1 MNQMV
6 KAAVIGIMAAG
17 VLGLAGCGGDKAD
30 SQSGPTAKGDLLQKV
45 KERGTLIVGTSSGF
59 PPYEFIDTSKKEKTV
74 VGIDI
79 ALAQK
84 IADKIGVKLEVQ
96 DMSFSALLSS
106 IAANKIDIAISGI
119 NASEERKK
127 AVDFSES
134 YMHSPHILLIR
145 KEDAGK
151 YKTLEDFRG
160 ATIGAQ
166 KSTLQEKLAREQ
178 VPDAKVVA
186 LDRIPDTLIELEHG
200 KLDAVASLEHGKLDA
215 VASQGVVAQQY
226 LIMNPALAD
235 SGVKFENVRSS
246 SCVAI
251 PKGNED
257 FVKLVNEVIA
267 ENEENIQNWV
277 QEYSELAV
285 KNAQSK

>member
-6 KAAVIGIMAAG
+6 KTAVIGIMAAG

-30 SQSGPTAKGDLLQKV
+30 SQSGSAAKGDLLQKV

-200 KLDAVASLEHGKLDA
+200 KLDAVAS
-215 VASQGVVAQQY
+215 QGVVAQQY

>member
-17 VLGLAGCGGDKAD
+17 VLGLAGCGEDKAD
-30 SQSGPTAKGDLLQKV
+30 SQSGSAAKGDLLQKV

-200 KLDAVASLEHGKLDA
+200 KLDAVAS
-215 VASQGVVAQQY
+215 QGVVAQQY

>member
-1 MNQMV
+1 MNLAG
-6 KAAVIGIMAAG
+6 KAAIIGLMAAG
-17 VLGLAGCGGDKAD
+17 AFGLAGCGGDKAAD
-30 SQSGPTAKGDLLQKV
+30 SQPAAQSASQGNLMQRI
-45 KERGTLIVGTSSGF
+45 KEKGTLVVGTASGF
-59 PPYEFIDTSKKEKTV
+59 PPYEFLDTSKSDKTV

-84 IADKIGVKLEVQ
+84 IADKLGVKLVVQ
-96 DMSFSALLSS
+96 DMNFSALLSS
-106 IAANKIDIAISGI
+106 IAADKIDIAISAI
-119 NASEERKK
+119 NATEERKK

-160 ATIGAQ
+160 KTIGAQ
-166 KSTLQEKLAREQ
+166 KATLQEDLARTQIPE
-178 VPDAKVVA
+178 AKVVA
-186 LDRIPDTLIELEHG
+186 LDRIPDILIEL
-200 KLDAVASLEHGKLDA
+200 DHGKLDA
-215 VASQGVVAQQY
+215 VASQGVVAKQY
-226 LIMNPALAD
+226 LIMNPELAD

-257 FVKLVNEVIA
+257 LVKLVNEVI
-267 ENEENIQNWV
+267 EENKDNIPNWIE
-277 QEYSELAV
+277 EYSELAV
-285 KNAQSK
+285 ANAKK

>member
-1 MNQMV
+1 MKYAH
-6 KAAVIGIMAAG
+6 KAALAALMAAG
-17 VLGLAGCGGDKAD
+17 AFGFAGCGGDKAAD
-30 SQSGPTAKGDLLQKV
+30 SQPAAQSASQGNLMQRI
-45 KERGTLIVGTSSGF
+45 KEKGTLVVGTASGF
-59 PPYEFIDTSKKEKTV
+59 PPYEFLDTSKSDKTV

-84 IADKIGVKLEVQ
+84 IADKLGVKLVVQ
-96 DMSFSALLSS
+96 DMNFSALLSS
-106 IAANKIDIAISGI
+106 IAADKIDIAISAI
-119 NASEERKK
+119 NATEERKK

-160 ATIGAQ
+160 KTIGAQ
-166 KSTLQEKLAREQ
+166 KATLQEDLARTQIPE
-178 VPDAKVVA
+178 AKVVA
-186 LDRIPDTLIELEHG
+186 LDRIPDILIEL
-200 KLDAVASLEHGKLDA
+200 DHGKLDA
-215 VASQGVVAQQY
+215 VASQGVVAKQY
-226 LIMNPALAD
+226 LIMNPELAD

-257 FVKLVNEVIA
+257 LVKLVNEVI
-267 ENEENIQNWV
+267 EENKDNIPNWIE
-277 QEYSELAV
+277 EYSELAV
-285 KNAQSK
+285 ANAKK

>member
-200 KLDAVASLEHGKLDA
+200 KLDAVAS
-215 VASQGVVAQQY
+215 QGVVAQQY

>member
-1 MNQMV
+1 MKYAR
-6 KAAVIGIMAAG
+6 KAALAALMAAG
-17 VLGLAGCGGDKAD
+17 AFGLAGCGGDKAAD
-30 SQSGPTAKGDLLQKV
+30 SQPAAQSASQGNLMQRI
-45 KERGTLIVGTSSGF
+45 KEKGTLVVGTASGF
-59 PPYEFIDTSKKEKTV
+59 PPYEFLDTSKSDKTV

-84 IADKIGVKLEVQ
+84 IADKLGVKLVVQ
-96 DMSFSALLSS
+96 DMNFSALLSS
-106 IAANKIDIAISGI
+106 IAADKIDIAISAI
-119 NASEERKK
+119 NATEERKK

-160 ATIGAQ
+160 KTIGAQ
-166 KSTLQEKLAREQ
+166 KATLQEDLARTQIPE
-178 VPDAKVVA
+178 AKVVA
-186 LDRIPDTLIELEHG
+186 LDRIPDILIEL
-200 KLDAVASLEHGKLDA
+200 DHGKLDA
-215 VASQGVVAQQY
+215 VASQGVVAKQY
-226 LIMNPALAD
+226 LIMNPELAD

-257 FVKLVNEVIA
+257 LVKLVNEVI
-267 ENEENIQNWV
+267 EENKDNIPNWIE
-277 QEYSELAV
+277 EYSELAV
-285 KNAQSK
+285 ANAKK

>member
-1 MNQMV
+1 MKLAV
-6 KAAVIGIMAAG
+6 KAAAAALLAAG
-17 VLGLAGCGGDKAD
+17 VLGLAGCGGKAD
-30 SQSGPTAKGDLLQKV
+30 SKPAGEGAPQGGLLQKI
-45 KERGTLIVGTSSGF
+45 KDKGTLVVGTASGF
-59 PPYEFIDTSKKEKTV
+59 PPYEFIDTSKSEKEV

-84 IADKIGVKLEVQ
+84 IADKIGVKLVVQ
-96 DMSFSALLSS
+96 DMNFSALLSS
-106 IAANKIDIAISGI
+106 IAADKIDIAISAI
-119 NASEERKK
+119 NATEERKK

-145 KEDAGK
+145 SEDTGK

-160 ATIGAQ
+160 KTIGAQ
-166 KSTLQEKLAREQ
+166 KATLQEDLARTQIPE
-178 VPDAKVVA
+178 AKVVA
-186 LDRIPDTLIELEHG
+186 LDRIPDILIEL
-200 KLDAVASLEHGKLDA
+200 DHGKLDA

-226 LIMNPALAD
+226 LIMNPELAD

-257 FVKLVNEVIA
+257 LVKLINEVIQ
-267 ENEENIQNWV
+267 ENQDNIPQWIHD
-277 QEYSELAV
+277 YSELAV
-285 KNAQSK
+285 ANAKK

>member
-1 MNQMV
+1 M
-6 KAAVIGIMAAG
+6 
-17 VLGLAGCGGDKAD
+17 
-30 SQSGPTAKGDLLQKV
+30 
-45 KERGTLIVGTSSGF
+45 GTSSGF

-106 IAANKIDIAISGI
+106 IAANKI
-119 NASEERKK
+119 
-127 AVDFSES
+127 
-134 YMHSPHILLIR
+134 
-145 KEDAGK
+145 
-151 YKTLEDFRG
+151 
-160 ATIGAQ
+160 
-166 KSTLQEKLAREQ
+166 
-178 VPDAKVVA
+178 
-186 LDRIPDTLIELEHG
+186 
-200 KLDAVASLEHGKLDA
+200 A

>member
-30 SQSGPTAKGDLLQKV
+30 SQSGSAAKGDLLQKV

-200 KLDAVASLEHGKLDA
+200 KLDAVAS
-215 VASQGVVAQQY
+215 QGVVAQQY

>member
-1 MNQMV
+1 MKYAR
-6 KAAVIGIMAAG
+6 KAALAALMAAG
-17 VLGLAGCGGDKAD
+17 AFALAGCGGDKAAD
-30 SQSGPTAKGDLLQKV
+30 SQPAAQSGSQGGLMQRI
-45 KERGTLIVGTSSGF
+45 KEKGTLVVGTASGF
-59 PPYEFIDTSKKEKTV
+59 PPYEFLDTSKSDKTV

-84 IADKIGVKLEVQ
+84 IADKLGVKLVVQ
-96 DMSFSALLSS
+96 DMNFSALLSS
-106 IAANKIDIAISGI
+106 IAADKIDIAISAI
-119 NASEERKK
+119 NATEERRK

-160 ATIGAQ
+160 KTIGAQ
-166 KSTLQEKLAREQ
+166 KATLQEDLARTQIPE
-178 VPDAKVVA
+178 AKVVA
-186 LDRIPDTLIELEHG
+186 LDRIPDILIEL
-200 KLDAVASLEHGKLDA
+200 DHGKLDA
-215 VASQGVVAQQY
+215 VASQGVVAKQY
-226 LIMNPALAD
+226 LIMNPELAD

-257 FVKLVNEVIA
+257 LVKLVNEVI
-267 ENEENIQNWV
+267 EENRDNIPTWIE
-277 QEYSELAV
+277 EYSELAV
-285 KNAQSK
+285 ANAKK

>member
-30 SQSGPTAKGDLLQKV
+30 SQSGSAAKGDLLQKV

-96 DMSFSALLSS
+96 DMSFSSLLSS
-106 IAANKIDIAISGI
+106 IAANKNDIAISGI

-178 VPDAKVVA
+178 VPNAKVVA
-186 LDRIPDTLIELEHG
+186 LDRIPDTLIE
-200 KLDAVASLEHGKLDA
+200 LEHGKLDA

>member
-30 SQSGPTAKGDLLQKV
+30 SQSGSAAKGDLLQKV

-200 KLDAVASLEHGKLDA
+200 KLDAVASL
-215 VASQGVVAQQY
+215 GVVAQQY

>member
-1 MNQMV
+1 MKLAV
-6 KAAVIGIMAAG
+6 KAAAAALLAAG
-17 VLGLAGCGGDKAD
+17 VLGLVGCGGKAD
-30 SQSGPTAKGDLLQKV
+30 SKPAGEGAPQGGLLQKI
-45 KERGTLIVGTSSGF
+45 KDKGTLVVGTASGF
-59 PPYEFIDTSKKEKTV
+59 PPYEFIDTSKSEKEV

-84 IADKIGVKLEVQ
+84 IADKIGVKLVVQ
-96 DMSFSALLSS
+96 DMNFSALLSS
-106 IAANKIDIAISGI
+106 IAADKIDIAISAI
-119 NASEERKK
+119 NATEERKK

-145 KEDAGK
+145 SEDAGK

-160 ATIGAQ
+160 KTIGAQ
-166 KSTLQEKLAREQ
+166 KATLQEDLARTQIPE
-178 VPDAKVVA
+178 AKVVA
-186 LDRIPDTLIELEHG
+186 LDRIPDILIEL
-200 KLDAVASLEHGKLDA
+200 DHGKLDA

-226 LIMNPALAD
+226 LIMNPELAD

-257 FVKLVNEVIA
+257 LVKLINEVIQ
-267 ENEENIQNWV
+267 ENQDNIPQWIHD
-277 QEYSELAV
+277 YSELAV
-285 KNAQSK
+285 ANAKK

>member
-1 MNQMV
+1 MKLAV
-6 KAAVIGIMAAG
+6 KAAAAALLAAG
-17 VLGLAGCGGDKAD
+17 VLGLAGCGGGKAD
-30 SQSGPTAKGDLLQKV
+30 SKPAGEGAPQGGLLQKI
-45 KERGTLIVGTSSGF
+45 KDKGTLVVGTASGF
-59 PPYEFIDTSKKEKTV
+59 PPYEFIDTSKSEKEV

-84 IADKIGVKLEVQ
+84 IADKIGVKLVVQ
-96 DMSFSALLSS
+96 DMNFSALLSS
-106 IAANKIDIAISGI
+106 IAADKIDIAISAI
-119 NASEERKK
+119 NATEERKK

-145 KEDAGK
+145 SEDAGK

-160 ATIGAQ
+160 KTIGAQ
-166 KSTLQEKLAREQ
+166 KATLQEDLARTQIPE
-178 VPDAKVVA
+178 AKVVA
-186 LDRIPDTLIELEHG
+186 LDRIPDILIEL
-200 KLDAVASLEHGKLDA
+200 DHGKLDA

-226 LIMNPALAD
+226 LIMNPELAD

-257 FVKLVNEVIA
+257 LVKLINEVIQ
-267 ENEENIQNWV
+267 ENQDNIPQWIHD
-277 QEYSELAV
+277 YSELAV
-285 KNAQSK
+285 ANAKK

>member
-1 MNQMV
+1 MKYAR
-6 KAAVIGIMAAG
+6 KAALAALMAAG
-17 VLGLAGCGGDKAD
+17 TFGLAGCGGDKAAD
-30 SQSGPTAKGDLLQKV
+30 SQPAAQSATQGNLMQRI
-45 KERGTLIVGTSSGF
+45 KEKGTLVVGTASGF
-59 PPYEFIDTSKKEKTV
+59 PPYEFLDTSKSDKTV

-84 IADKIGVKLEVQ
+84 IADKLGVKLVVQ
-96 DMSFSALLSS
+96 DMNFSALLSS
-106 IAANKIDIAISGI
+106 IAADKIDIAISAI
-119 NASEERKK
+119 NATEERKK

-160 ATIGAQ
+160 KTIGAQ
-166 KSTLQEKLAREQ
+166 KATLQEDLARTQIPE
-178 VPDAKVVA
+178 AKVVA
-186 LDRIPDTLIELEHG
+186 LDRIPDILIEL
-200 KLDAVASLEHGKLDA
+200 DHGKLDA
-215 VASQGVVAQQY
+215 VASQGVVAKQY
-226 LIMNPALAD
+226 LIMNPELAD

-257 FVKLVNEVIA
+257 LVKLVNEVI
-267 ENEENIQNWV
+267 EENKDNIPNWIE
-277 QEYSELAV
+277 EYSELAV
-285 KNAQSK
+285 ANAKK

>member
-30 SQSGPTAKGDLLQKV
+30 SQSGSAAKGDLLQKV

-178 VPDAKVVA
+178 VPNAKVVA
-186 LDRIPDTLIELEHG
+186 LDRIPDTLIE
-200 KLDAVASLEHGKLDA
+200 LEHGKLDA

>member
-1 MNQMV
+1 MKRIG
-6 KAAVIGIMAAG
+6 KAAVCALMAAG
-17 VLGLAGCGGDKAD
+17 LVAAAGCGNSEQTGAAKN
-30 SQSGPTAKGDLLQKV
+30 SGEGPLLQKIKASGKLV
-45 KERGTLIVGTSSGF
+45 VGTSSGF
-59 PPYEFIDTSKKEKTV
+59 PPYEFIDTSKEEKTV
-74 VGIDI
+74 TGIDI
-79 ALAQK
+79 ALGQK
-84 IADKIGVKLEVQ
+84 IADKLGVKLVVQ
-96 DMSFSALLSS
+96 DMSFSSLLSS
-106 IAANKIDIAISGI
+106 IAANKIDIAISAI

-127 AVDFSES
+127 AVDFSKP

-160 ATIGAQ
+160 KTIGAQ

-186 LDRIPDTLIELEHG
+186 LDKVPDTLIE
-200 KLDAVASLEHGKLDA
+200 LEHGKLDA

-226 LIMNPALAD
+226 LVMNPELAD

-246 SCVAI
+246 SSVAVA
-251 PKGNED
+251 KGNED
-257 FVKLVNEVIA
+257 LVRIIDEVID
-267 ENEENIQNWV
+267 ENQDAVDGWI

-285 KNAQSK
+285 ANAKK